1 MASFLKILIKAGHKP
16 HYIWL
21 CLWSFGW
28 LWWIDR
34 HLQSLAI
41 ASLQIHPKTHLPLL
55 SVSLQQEITRRVA
68 AISWVSH
75 FHPCNPK
82 CLHQSLAIHL
92 WLRRQGVPS
101 ELVVGWGKDM
111 GHAWV
116 SYGDQVLNDSPSVIQ
131 TTPPFIP
138 VSQ

>member
-1 MASFLKILIKAGHKP
+1 MVSFLKILIKAVQKP
-16 HYIWL
+16 HYIWF
-21 CLWSFGW
+21 CLWGFGY

-41 ASLQIHPKTHLPLL
+41 DSLRVPPDTDRPLL
-55 SVSLQQEITRRVA
+55 TETLRRDISRRVA
-68 AISWVSH
+68 AITWVSQ
-75 FHPCNPK
+75 FHPCHPK

-92 WLRRQGVPS
+92 WLRRRSIPS
-101 ELVVGWGKDM
+101 ELVVGWGNDM

-116 SYGDQVLNDSPSVIQ
+116 SYGDQVLNDVPSVVL

-138 VSQ
+138 IGH